1 MYNFILYMS
10 YRIIRIKNLRKNKI
24 KRNSIK
30 RDETKNLFG
39 WAGAGAGYNICI

>member
-1 MYNFILYMS
+1 VKNEKKK
-10 YRIIRIKNLRKNKI
+10 RIKNLRKNKI

-39 WAGAGAGYNICI
+39 WAGVAGYICI